1 MRKILILAI
10 IIPNLCLGQTNGKIF
25 IDYQFGYL
33 IDEFNPKMDINPY
46 SPDMQS
52 NFNNRDDITNGIKYS
67 IGYYLTNEL
76 SVGINY
82 MNEKISGSNEIESY
96 IADFTERNLFAS
108 YDVFNF
114 NNLIIF
120 TRLSIGEVLF
130 SNQRK
135 LIYDGSLI
143 PGNCINCSSKKS
155 SYGAGVLVKLN
166 EDLKITFNISRNLVE
181 HDGFD
186 GWDYG
191 SGSDQYLYKSIGIR
205 MYLDN

>member
-67 IGYYLTNEL
+67 IGYYLKNEL
-76 SVGINY
+76 LVGINY

-96 IADFTERNLFAS
+96 IANFSERNLFAS

-114 NNLIIF
+114 NNLITNFYRIDF
-120 TRLSIGEVLF
+120 
-130 SNQRK
+130 
-135 LIYDGSLI
+135 
-143 PGNCINCSSKKS
+143 
-155 SYGAGVLVKLN
+155 
-166 EDLKITFNISRNLVE
+166 
-181 HDGFD
+181 
-186 GWDYG
+186 WW
-191 SGSDQYLYKSIGIR
+191 
-205 MYLDN
+205 

>member
-52 NFNNRDDITNGIKYS
+52 NFNSRDDIMNGIKYS
-67 IGYYLTNEL
+67 IGYYLTNKL

-96 IADFTERNLFAS
+96 ITNFTERNLFAS

-120 TRLSIGEVLF
+120 TRLSIGEILF

-143 PGNCINCSSKKS
+143 PGNCINCSSDKS
-155 SYGAGVLVKLN
+155 SYGAGILVKLN

-205 MYLDN
+205 VYLDN

>member
-1 MRKILILAI
+1 MKKILILAI

-25 IDYQFGYL
+25 IDYQYGTL

-52 NFNNRDDITNGIKYS
+52 NFNGRDDIMNGAKHS

-82 MNEKISGSNEIESY
+82 MKEKISGSNEIESY
-96 IADFTERNLFAS
+96 IASFTERNLFAS

-114 NNLIIF
+114 NNFIIF
-120 TRLSIGEVLF
+120 TRIATGEILF

-135 LIYDGSLI
+135 LIYDGTII
-143 PGNCINCSSKKS
+143 PGNCKDCSSKTS
-155 SYGAGVLVKLN
+155 SYGGGILVQLN